1 MASSFS
7 TLLLHYFSL
16 RSVADFTG
24 DKLCD
29 FAAESGVLLAV
40 QSLLPLSACVLPRGC
55 AVTLGLVA
63 VHMLALVAGT
73 VQLAGVV
80 IWPRNRRF
88 CSW

>member
-1 MASSFS
+1 MAG
-7 TLLLHYFSL
+7 
-16 RSVADFTG
+16 FTG

-29 FAAESGVLLAV
+29 FVAGSRVLLAAV
-40 QSLLPLSACVLPRGC
+40 SATVSACVLPHGC

-73 VQLAGVV
+73 VQLAGLV
-80 IWPRNRRF
+80 IWLRHRRV